1 MTPTRTILITGA
13 AGFIG
18 SNLLKLLFS
27 KYPDY
32 HFIVLDALT
41 YAGTLDSIP
50 EEIKKS
56 SRYEFWHGNVC
67 DPAIVNQLAKRA
79 DALVHLAAETH
90 VSRSIFD
97 DSKFFETDVIGTHV
111 ISNAVVANKNIER
124 FIHISSSEVYGTS
137 RQVPMAEDHPLEP
150 RSPYAAAKAGADRLV
165 RSYMLTY
172 EIPAVIL
179 RPFNNYGYNQHL
191 EKVVS
196 RFITSALEDEPLTIH
211 GKGEYLR
218 DWIFVEDT
226 CEAIDKALHADL
238 EKIKFETINIACG
251 RDLSNI
257 EIARMILKNLG
268 KPESLIEYIGDRPG
282 QVARHLASTQ
292 KAEALLGFQARTS
305 FEGGLKKTIEWYKNN
320 KNWWEKQKDM
330 KLVPIKTRDGKTEMH

>member
-1 MTPTRTILITGA
+1 MRTILITGA

-18 SNLLKLLFS
+18 SNLLKLLFN
-27 KYPDY
+27 KYPEY

-41 YAGTLDSIP
+41 YAGTLDNIP

-56 SRYEFWHGNVC
+56 DRYEFWHGNVC

-79 DALVHLAAETH
+79 DAIVHLAAETH

-97 DSKFFETDVIGTHV
+97 DSKFFETDVIGTQV

-137 RQVPMAEDHPLEP
+137 REAPMTEGHPLEP

-172 EIPAVIL
+172 EIPAIIL

-191 EKVVS
+191 EKVIP
-196 RFITSALEDEPLTIH
+196 RFITSALKNEPLTIH
-211 GKGEYLR
+211 GRGEYLR

-226 CEAIDKALHADL
+226 CRAIDRALHADL
-238 EKIKFETINIACG
+238 EKIKFEIINIAYG
-251 RDLSNI
+251 KDLSNI
-257 EIARMILKNLG
+257 EIAKMVLENLG
-268 KPESLIEYIGDRPG
+268 KPETLIEYISDRPG

-292 KAEALLGFQARTS
+292 KAKELLGFQAEIP
-305 FEGGLKKTIEWYKNN
+305 FKDGLKKTIEWYKNN
-320 KNWWEKQKDM
+320 ESWWEKQKDM
-330 KLVPIKTRDGKTEMH
+330 RLVPIKTKDGKIEMH

>member
-1 MTPTRTILITGA
+1 M
-13 AGFIG
+13 
-18 SNLLKLLFS
+18 
-27 KYPDY
+27 
-32 HFIVLDALT
+32 
-41 YAGTLDSIP
+41 
-50 EEIKKS
+50 
-56 SRYEFWHGNVC
+56 
-67 DPAIVNQLAKRA
+67 
-79 DALVHLAAETH
+79 AAETH